1 MKENRCQGWIL
12 EAKAL
17 KSRNQ
22 KASMVTSTSIW
33 RLAHS
38 VNIRKAPKMGL
49 QLRSMLLRLQPESR
63 RTLHWLFDQ
72 MEMLR
77 ISHKNF
83 RKLKVDFWPQSTQI
97 IWFAR
102 KIRPMDLEEIL
113 LLRSM
118 SLAIKVG
125 RGQVPKTPI
134 ITIHPKTWVTSSH
147 GL

>member
-1 MKENRCQGWIL
+1 MKENRCQVWTIL
-12 EAKAL
+12 ETRAL
-17 KSRNQ
+17 KSRNLRSST
-22 KASMVTSTSIW
+22 ATSTSIW
-33 RLAHS
+33 RSAHS

-49 QLRSMLLRLQPESR
+49 QLRSTPRLRPESR
-63 RTLHWLFDQ
+63 RTPHWLFDQ
-72 MEMLR
+72 MEMLQ

-83 RKLKVDFWPQSTQI
+83 RKVIVDFWPQLTQI

-102 KIRPMDLEEIL
+102 KIRPMDPEEIL

-125 RGQVPKTPI
+125 RGPVPKTPI
-134 ITIHPKTWVTSSH
+134 ITIHPKTWATSSH